1 MFTYPKNVHTINL
14 NKRTVPIH
22 FSITRQHQDDFIL
35 LGKDFV
41 ILENRKDEDVCFYLR
56 CVKISYAF
64 KYKRIYIFYCNR
76 YCIRVTLNNM
86 IQ

>member
-1 MFTYPKNVHTINL
+1 MFTYTNNVHTINL

-41 ILENRKDEDVCFYLR
+41 IPENRKDEDVCFYLR
-56 CVKISYAF
+56 RVKISSAF
-64 KYKRIYIFYCNR
+64 QYKKKYIFSIVIDNVYEW
-76 YCIRVTLNNM
+76 V
-86 IQ
+86 IQL